1 MRKINEVDKKK
12 IEVISHEMLEM
23 CAKNGL
29 TIAETLSLAHIFL
42 RLVRE
47 KIEEMKQR
55 ISFTVDIDQGQSGSG
70 GLRRSE

>member
-47 KIEEMKQR
+47 KIEELKQR
-55 ISFTVDIDQGQSGSG
+55 IIFQVYIYQRQ
-70 GLRRSE
+70 